1 MLEMLRTDYQVRKG
15 VRKAVGYR
23 KGVRKVVGYSVK
35 SELLTPIYHNSEAA
49 YKYVLLI
56 VLILNTKQLHYFN
69 RFHSTS

>member
-1 MLEMLRTDYQVRKG
+1 MQTQSMLEMLRTDYQVRKG
-15 VRKAVGYR
+15 VRKA
-23 KGVRKVVGYSVK
+23 VGYSVK